1 MLIFNISRIF
11 FLQQTWLSGKI
22 LIIQIVF
29 KYLWWTL
36 YRAKPI
42 GSTSDAESFD
52 FDRMKQVSSEYHS
65 ESIITVQKMKT
76 DWSAN
81 YYKICCVQKE
91 ILEEVVRE
99 LQKVKEEIIDG
110 KFWGNSEIHDHLK
123 QMCTYLFSFSEYLH
137 VFLFLL
143 AIRRELLRIGST

>member
-1 MLIFNISRIF
+1 MQVMLAFGQLQNVGFMFCKPALSVCVNTQKMSSLNSENEPFIKKAFF
-11 FLQQTWLSGKI
+11 FLKQTWLAGTF
-22 LIIQIVF
+22 LIIQNLF
-29 KYLWWTL
+29 KYLWWIF

-52 FDRMKQVSSEYHS
+52 FDRMKQVSSDYHS
-65 ESIITVQKMKT
+65 KCMVMVQKMRT

-110 KFWGNSEIHDHLK
+110 RGGGAVH
-123 QMCTYLFSFSEYLH
+123 
-137 VFLFLL
+137 
-143 AIRRELLRIGST
+143 